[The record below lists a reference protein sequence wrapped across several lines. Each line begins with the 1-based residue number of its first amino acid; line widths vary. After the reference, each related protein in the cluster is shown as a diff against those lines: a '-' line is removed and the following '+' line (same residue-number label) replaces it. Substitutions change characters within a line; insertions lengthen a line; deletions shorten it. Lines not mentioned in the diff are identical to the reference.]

1 MPDRFDVIVVGLGAM
16 GSATAY
22 HLARRGRKVL
32 GVDRFAPPHTFGS
45 SHGQTRI
52 IREAYFEH
60 PAYVP
65 IVQRAYVLW
74 DELAQEAGA
83 ELLLKTG
90 GLMIGRPD
98 SVVFAG
104 ARRSA
109 DTHGLPHEV
118 LSAGQIRQRFPALQP
133 DDDMSAILE
142 PRAGILFPER
152 CVAAHL
158 SLAVR
163 HGANLRTDEPV
174 VRWQVTVG
182 GVKVITTRGEY
193 HADHLILSAGS
204 WITQLAPELKLPF
217 KVERQ
222 VLFWFDPTTSPAL
235 FHPERCPIHLW
246 QFHNRRFFYGFPDLG
261 EGVKVACHHHGEF
274 TSPDQIRRTVS
285 SAEVDAMR
293 AIVRRYLPGADGPLR
308 SATVC
313 MYTNTPDEH
322 FWIDWHPVHPQ
333 VLIASP
339 CSGHGFKFAS
349 AVGEILCQMVTEG
362 RTRFDLSLFQ
372 ARSFG

>member
-1 MPDRFDVIVVGLGAM
+1 MPNHFDVIVVGLGAM
-16 GSATAY
+16 GSAAVY
-22 HLARRGRKVL
+22 HLARRGQKVL
-32 GVDRFAPPHTFGS
+32 GIDRFASPHTFGS

-60 PAYVP
+60 PTYVP

-74 DELAQEAGA
+74 DELAREAGA

-98 SVVFAG
+98 SVVFSG

-109 DTHGLPHEV
+109 DTHRLPHEILNAEQV
-118 LSAGQIRQRFPALQP
+118 RRRFPALRP

-152 CVAAHL
+152 CIASHL

-163 HGANLRTDEPV
+163 HGANLRTEEPV
-174 VRWQVTVG
+174 LRWHKTSEGVTIV
-182 GVKVITTRGEY
+182 TTRGEY
-193 HADHLILSAGS
+193 HADHVVFSAGS
-204 WITQLAPELKLPF
+204 WVTQLLPELKLPF

-222 VLFWFDPTTSPAL
+222 VLFWFEPTTSPAL
-235 FHPERCPIHLW
+235 FYPERCPIHLW
-246 QFHNRRFFYGFPDLG
+246 QFDDRRFFYGFPELG
-261 EGVKVACHHHGEF
+261 EGVKVAAHHAGALV
-274 TSPDQIRRTVS
+274 SPDSICREVA
-285 SAEVDAMR
+285 AEEIGAMR
-293 AIVRRYLPGADGPLR
+293 SVVRRFLPAADGPLR

-322 FWIDWHPVHPQ
+322 FWIDMHPECSRAI
-333 VLIASP
+333 IASP
-339 CSGHGFKFAS
+339 CSGHGFKFSS
-349 AVGEILCQMVTEG
+349 AIGEILSQLVTEG
-362 RTRFDLSLFQ
+362 RTGFNLGLFR
-372 ARSFG
+372 ARSFT